1 LENRRVKNNKV
12 SREIV
17 EAKIGEVRIVK
28 TKKEKKYYNLIK
40 IVIKG
45 LEVEIVEKIK
55 KVRNKN
61 KKVVKIVEK
70 IKKAEVKVLRGEK

>member
-1 LENRRVKNNKV
+1 
-12 SREIV
+12 
-17 EAKIGEVRIVK
+17 
-28 TKKEKKYYNLIK
+28 LIK